1 MEPILDDVLEALNNK
16 NPTVKSEVSLFL
28 ARAFT
33 KTQPAAVNKKLLKA
47 LTAALTKNINESGKF
62 SLFNNPDKESEY

>member
-1 MEPILDDVLEALNNK
+1 M
-16 NPTVKSEVSLFL
+16 KSEVSLFL